1 MSSTPKI
8 LTFEELQIEVGGA
21 TRHVLVARPA
31 AELRLGSKRLERM
44 RGGDFSSKLDRDIVG
59 ALTERSKEYAVVI
72 FHAQD
77 SEGAPVWGFDADLDD
92 EQRMEFGQRLL
103 SSQIALYRQLV
114 EQNVG
119 GLIGVGFGSFE
130 LAAFQR
136 GTIRVVTKLA
146 EELESAEGPRATE
159 LEIELWLIEH
169 AAKWTGL
176 SLAEYS
182 EKRLPAE
189 IGACDEM
196 RAEIQALLAR
206 ARG

>member
-1 MSSTPKI
+1 
-8 LTFEELQIEVGGA
+8 
-21 TRHVLVARPA
+21 
-31 AELRLGSKRLERM
+31 M
-44 RGGDFSSKLDRDIVG
+44 RGGDFSSKLDRDIVA
-59 ALTERSKEYAVVI
+59 ALTDRATEYAVVI

-77 SEGAPVWGFDADLDD
+77 SNGTPVWGFDAELDD

-114 EQNVG
+114 EQGVG

-136 GTIRVVTKLA
+136 GTIRVVTGLA
-146 EELESAEGPRATE
+146 EELESAEGPRAIE
-159 LEIELWLIEH
+159 LEIQLWLIEH

-176 SLAEYS
+176 SLDEYA

-189 IGACDEM
+189 IESCDEM
-196 RAEIQALLAR
+196 RAEIQDLLER
-206 ARG
+206 AKA